1 MKERKSGS
9 VNKAK
14 ILIIDHQPESR
25 ASLERLLSDGRRQVV
40 AVPDGQSALRQI
52 ARADFDLIIS
62 DLAIGN
68 HDGDGSVNGL
78 RLIAEISRK
87 AHAPVVIST
96 DATGQNIHKAF
107 RAGAANYLLK
117 PWDRNELEKIIE
129 KALAYQSRLMS
140 DAAPTPGTREI
151 IEIELP
157 SDVNYLDG
165 VLTYLVERTARYG
178 IISPSS
184 SNTFVALDEALSN
197 AIKHGNQNDPA
208 KKVHIR
214 VELSADEAR
223 FTIRDEGQGFNPLA
237 IPDPLDPANL
247 FKNSGRGV
255 LLIQH
260 IMDEVKYNERG
271 NEVTMIK
278 RPEKK

>member
-9 VNKAK
+9 VKKAK

-25 ASLERLLSDGRRQVV
+25 ASLERLLSDGRHQVV
-40 AVPDGQSALRQI
+40 AVPDGPSALRKI
-52 ARADFDLIIS
+52 AGADFDLIIS

-68 HDGDGSVNGL
+68 HDGNGDVNGL
-78 RLIAEISRK
+78 HLIAEISRK

-107 RAGAANYLLK
+107 RAGAANYLLR
-117 PWDRNELEKIIE
+117 PYDRNELEKIIE
-129 KALAYQSRLMS
+129 KALAYQARFKA
-140 DAAPTPGTREI
+140 DAVPTPGVREV

-157 SDVNYLDG
+157 SDVKYLDG
-165 VLTYLVERTARYG
+165 VLSYLIERTVRYG
-178 IISPSS
+178 IISPTS

-197 AIKHGNQNDPA
+197 AIRHGNKNDPS

-214 VELSADEAR
+214 VELSHDEAR
-223 FTIRDEGQGFNPLA
+223 FTIRDEGPGFNPTA

-260 IMDEVKYNERG
+260 IMDEVSYNESG
-271 NEVTMIK
+271 NEITMVK
-278 RPEKK
+278 RPERR